1 MEILKLIQS
10 NHEYSTTRNS
20 QIQLLHSKI
29 IIVLIVM
36 HLNFLFD
43 HKILFT
49 LDSAKLTQTCILHSN
64 VSFIKLD
71 QINEYHCIAEV
82 FNPNRKGLWKKTG
95 LYSQSFSMI
104 SKPFF

>member
-43 HKILFT
+43 HKMLFT
-49 LDSAKLTQTCILHSN
+49 SDCAK
-64 VSFIKLD
+64 FP
-71 QINEYHCIAEV
+71 EV
-82 FNPNRKGLWKKTG
+82 DTYLYTG
-95 LYSQSFSMI
+95 FEREFY
-104 SKPFF
+104 